1 MDKKHKHLIQFQIF
15 FFMSMLAVLPACSGS
30 SSPGLFAASVSPSP
44 SATNTLVTPTETPLP
59 PTATATA
66 TVTATLTATATATTT
81 ETPLPSPTA
90 TATSTATATTAPAAD
105 VGGGGVYM
113 VKYLVLPDT
122 GGPIGCGDSLIAV
135 STGQVSTGNVKE
147 DIKLALNSL
156 FSTGVK
162 YVGDLYNPLYQSKL
176 RVSSVELKGPKR
188 DEVIIKMTG
197 KFVKPKDPCD
207 KTRYRWQVWQ
217 TVRQFA
223 GIRQANIWLDNGL
236 LLGDLLAND

>member
-1 MDKKHKHLIQFQIF
+1 MTMMSKSLILHR
-15 FFMSMLAVLPACSGS
+15 MLFSIIILALLPACAGNSTLAVTETIAL
-30 SSPGLFAASVSPSP
+30 PTPSY
-44 SATNTLVTPTETPLP
+44 TLLPPTETPLP
-59 PTATATA
+59 PSATSTSTLTPTASPTATATS
-66 TVTATLTATATATTT
+66 T

-90 TATSTATATTAPAAD
+90 TETATATLAPAAD
-105 VGGGGVYM
+105 VSGGGVYM

>member
-1 MDKKHKHLIQFQIF
+1 MDKKHKRLIQFQIF
-15 FFMSMLAVLPACSGS
+15 LFMIMLAVLPACSGG
-30 SSPGLFAASVSPSP
+30 SSPGLFSASISPSP
-44 SATNTLVTPTETPLP
+44 SATNTLVAPTETPIP
-59 PTATATA
+59 PTETATA
-66 TVTATLTATATATTT
+66 TVTATLTATATATST

-90 TATSTATATTAPAAD
+90 TETATTTLAPAAD

>member
-1 MDKKHKHLIQFQIF
+1 MIKKSKRFIQFQLF
-15 FFMSMLAVLPACSGS
+15 FFIIALAILPACTGS
-30 SSPGLFAASVSPSP
+30 SLQGLLEASVTPSP
-44 SATNTLVTPTETPLP
+44 TATSTLVAPTETPIPSTATATLTP
-59 PTATATA
+59 TASPTATATS
-66 TVTATLTATATATTT
+66 T

-90 TATSTATATTAPAAD
+90 TETATTTLAPAAD

>member
-1 MDKKHKHLIQFQIF
+1 MDKKHKRLIQFQIF
-15 FFMSMLAVLPACSGS
+15 LFMIMLAVLPACSGS
-30 SSPGLFAASVSPSP
+30 SSPGLFSASISPSP
-44 SATNTLVTPTETPLP
+44 SATNTLVAPTETPFP
-59 PTATATA
+59 PTATASP
-66 TVTATLTATATATTT
+66 TVTATLTATATATST

-90 TATSTATATTAPAAD
+90 TETATTTLAPAAD

>member
-1 MDKKHKHLIQFQIF
+1 MDKKHKRLIQFQIF
-15 FFMSMLAVLPACSGS
+15 FFMIMLAVLPACSGS
-30 SSPGLFAASVSPSP
+30 SSPGLFAASISPSP
-44 SATNTLVTPTETPLP
+44 SATNTLVAPTETPFP
-59 PTATATA
+59 PTATASP
-66 TVTATLTATATATTT
+66 TVTATLTATATATST

-90 TATSTATATTAPAAD
+90 TETATTTLAPAAD

>member
-1 MDKKHKHLIQFQIF
+1 MMSKSLILHR
-15 FFMSMLAVLPACSGS
+15 MLFSIIILALLPACKGNST
-30 SSPGLFAASVSPSP
+30 PAVKETVALPTPSY
-44 SATNTLVTPTETPLP
+44 TLLPPTETPLP
-59 PTATATA
+59 PSATSTSTLTPTASPTATATS
-66 TVTATLTATATATTT
+66 T

-90 TATSTATATTAPAAD
+90 TETATATLAPAAD
-105 VGGGGVYM
+105 VSGGGVYM

-135 STGQVSTGNVKE
+135 STGLVSTGNVKE

-162 YVGDLYNPLYQSKL
+162 YVGELYNPLYQSKL
-176 RVSSVELKGPKR
+176 RVSSVEFKGPKK
-188 DEVIIKMTG
+188 DEVVIHMNG

-207 KTRYRWQVWQ
+207 KSRYRWQVWQ

-236 LLGDLLAND
+236 LLGDLLANDS

>member
-1 MDKKHKHLIQFQIF
+1 MIKKSKRFIQFQLF
-15 FFMSMLAVLPACSGS
+15 FFIIALVILPACTGS
-30 SSPGLFAASVSPSP
+30 SLQGLLEASVTPSP
-44 SATNTLVTPTETPLP
+44 TATSTLVAPTETPIP
-59 PTATATA
+59 STATATA
-66 TVTATLTATATATTT
+66 TLTPTASPTATATST

-90 TATSTATATTAPAAD
+90 TETATTTLAPAAD

>member
-1 MDKKHKHLIQFQIF
+1 M
-15 FFMSMLAVLPACSGS
+15 
-30 SSPGLFAASVSPSP
+30 
-44 SATNTLVTPTETPLP
+44 
-59 PTATATA
+59 
-66 TVTATLTATATATTT
+66 
-81 ETPLPSPTA
+81 ETPLPSPT
-90 TATSTATATTAPAAD
+90 TTETATTTLAPAAD

>member
-1 MDKKHKHLIQFQIF
+1 MDKKHKRLIQFQIF
-15 FFMSMLAVLPACSGS
+15 LFMIMLAVLPACSGS
-30 SSPGLFAASVSPSP
+30 SSPGLFSASISPSP
-44 SATNTLVTPTETPLP
+44 SATNTLVAPTETPFP
-59 PTATATA
+59 PTATASP
-66 TVTATLTATATATTT
+66 TVTATLTATATATSM
-81 ETPLPSPTA
+81 ETPLPSPT
-90 TATSTATATTAPAAD
+90 TTETATTTLAPAAD